1 MTIGIRLIIAGS
13 CRPLIL
19 IKTFSFV
26 FKLTLLWV
34 LLIDGVGLIAHLKTI
49 GIPLVIPPLIPP
61 LWLVIVEIFPSLII
75 NSSFAV
81 EPTLLANSK
90 PSPNSIPLIP
100 PIPNMH
106 LEIKPSQEEKC
117 LSPRPNGTL

>member
-1 MTIGIRLIIAGS
+1 M
-13 CRPLIL
+13 
-19 IKTFSFV
+19 
-26 FKLTLLWV
+26 TLLCV
-34 LLIDGVGLIAHLKTI
+34 LLIEGVGLTTHLKTI
-49 GIPLVIPPLIPP
+49 GMPLVIPPLIPP
-61 LWLVIVEIFPSLII
+61 LWLVIVEIFPSLTI

-106 LEIKPSQEEKC
+106 LEIKPSQEEK
-117 LSPRPNGTL
+117 LMWA